1 MMYASYTTYFTM
13 RRVQERIRI
22 HGLEQSVDGERSSRL
37 SKDLAAASAE
47 DDPVW
52 NTLCGTGGQ
61 GVSHPGGSTG
71 RVVKPYGV
79 IWKVSDF
86 LSEKHPCLYWHMVK
100 PVPKNPYVGRRIEKK
115 SSAKPER
122 RHLRDASPP
131 KTRYFLPRGLLCA
144 NRQNTF
150 PVQLGME
157 SCFESHKRERL
168 PQRKN
173 QSSSSR
179 KDQFSL
185 SWI

>member
-1 MMYASYTTYFTM
+1 M

-22 HGLEQSVDGERSSRL
+22 HGPEQSVDGERSSRL

-52 NTLCGTGGQ
+52 NTLCGAGGQ

-100 PVPKNPYVGRRIEKK
+100 PVPKNPYVGRRIEKNP
-115 SSAKPER
+115 AQNR
-122 RHLRDASPP
+122 RGVTCATPLRLKLDISYHGA
-131 KTRYFLPRGLLCA
+131 FLCA

-150 PVQLGME
+150 LVQLGME
-157 SCFESHKRERL
+157 SCFEPHKRERL
-168 PQRKN
+168 PPEEKSIIKFKKRPVFLILDIT
-173 QSSSSR
+173 
-179 KDQFSL
+179 KDTGCFG
-185 SWI
+185 

>member
-22 HGLEQSVDGERSSRL
+22 HGPEQSVDGERSSRL

-52 NTLCGTGGQ
+52 NTLCGAGGQ

-100 PVPKNPYVGRRIEKK
+100 PVPKNPYVGRRIEKE
-115 SSAKPER
+115 SRAKPER
-122 RHLRDASPP
+122 RHLCDASPP
-131 KTRYFLPRGLLCA
+131 KTRYFLPRGLFVREQA
-144 NRQNTF
+144 KYF
-150 PVQLGME
+150 PSTTGDGIL
-157 SCFESHKRERL
+157 F
-168 PQRKN
+168 
-173 QSSSSR
+173 
-179 KDQFSL
+179 
-185 SWI
+185 